1 MGGSSS
7 PPFLYDPVSQWSF
20 NDYHRG
26 KPFNPKAV
34 TQASWTPRPQST
46 PQEGPLVNFNRHP
59 DTLATPRQNSPI
71 KPMSRHTKARVTHT
85 RRFQLLLRILSLLGA
100 IGILFCVICINHTDV
115 SFGWIIRVAPSV
127 AILHNIYAIYHLVRS
142 AASRPPGSSTSYHL
156 FASIMDA
163 GLVPFYAFISFVA
176 HKEFHDGYYNWGTV
190 FDDEKLE
197 HYIVES
203 LFYASAGV
211 GGLHLVSL
219 MISIYLA
226 IVFRQIT
233 KLPPDM
239 NPLEDNLTARPSTRR
254 SKLSRSELSE
264 KKHMSTSTVD
274 SAYFSVMSHLDDVIN
289 EVPQPIPFMHTRQQ
303 SSTSL
308 ADPKRASRTSLH
320 SNQQSAR
327 VYNGEN
333 QPASPSR
340 AAVQTPQK
348 SPSRPRSILEDAPV
362 LRPTS
367 SGLTPSNLRWSSPVP
382 SEASA
387 NWVSYESPEDEDVI
401 IRESKPPSRSKNGT
415 PFPMSN
421 GANDWLAPV
430 PKFGRVESGIPH
442 NEARGQYAA
451 LETNDGYDNDVHF
464 DINKDSLEEDI
475 TEYLNRALDPLRM
488 NPPTPQPK
496 EDAEN
501 TNAGSR
507 PSSLRRAVLGEIPD
521 VSAVRNNTNIA
532 DAVVADDTELPA
544 SKPAKLRTFGSLRLW
559 GSKSN
564 KTTYASVKEDEA
576 SDNESDNENEASQ
589 PARLRTPK
597 RRTTQNTV
605 TEKEADRKGRV
616 VSNSGIDL
624 GSAYHTGMDSEQ
636 YSEYISTLGVGR
648 RRDVSGKIAEEGRG
662 GIAEVTETPEV
673 PRTPEKKQNTT
684 RAAGWARFA
693 GL

>member
-59 DTLATPRQNSPI
+59 DT
-71 KPMSRHTKARVTHT
+71 
-85 RRFQLLLRILSLLGA
+85 
-100 IGILFCVICINHTDV
+100 
-115 SFGWIIRVAPSV
+115 PSV

-211 GGLHLVSL
+211 GGLHL
-219 MISIYLA
+219 
-226 IVFRQIT
+226 
-233 KLPPDM
+233 
-239 NPLEDNLTARPSTRR
+239 
-254 SKLSRSELSE
+254 
-264 KKHMSTSTVD
+264 
-274 SAYFSVMSHLDDVIN
+274 
-289 EVPQPIPFMHTRQQ
+289 PIPFMHTRQQ

>member
-34 TQASWTPRPQST
+34 TQASRAPRPQST

-59 DTLATPRQNSPI
+59 DTWVAPRQNTHI
-71 KPMSRHTKARVTHT
+71 HPMSRHTKARVTHT
-85 RRFQLLLRILSLLGA
+85 RRFQLFLRVLSVLGA
-100 IGILFCVICINHTDV
+100 LGILFCVICINHTDV
-115 SFGWIIRVAPSV
+115 ALGWIIRVAPSV
-127 AILHNIYAIYHLVRS
+127 AILHNIYAIYHLARS
-142 AASRPPGSSTSYHL
+142 AASRPAGSSTSYHL
-156 FASIMDA
+156 FASIMDC
-163 GLVPFYAFISFVA
+163 GLAPFYAFTSFVA
-176 HKEFHDGYYNWGTV
+176 YKEYHDGYYNWGTL
-190 FDDEKLE
+190 FNDDNIQ

-203 LFYASAGV
+203 LFYASASV
-211 GGLHLVSL
+211 GGLHLLSL
-219 MISIYLA
+219 IISVYLA
-226 IVFRQIT
+226 VVFRQIT

-254 SKLSRSELSE
+254 SQLSRSELSE

-274 SAYFSVMSHLDDVIN
+274 SAYFSVKSHLDDVSNDI
-289 EVPQPIPFMHTRQQ
+289 PQPIPFMHTRQQ

-308 ADPKRASRTSLH
+308 ADNKRASRTSLH
-320 SNQQSAR
+320 SSQQSGR
-327 VYNGEN
+327 IYNAN
-333 QPASPSR
+333 SQPTSPSR
-340 AAVQTPQK
+340 TAAQGQK
-348 SPSRPRSILEDAPV
+348 SPSRPRSVFEDAPV

-367 SGLTPSNLRWSSPVP
+367 SGLTPTNLRWSSPVP

-387 NWVSYESPEDEDVI
+387 NWVSYESPADEDVI

-415 PFPMSN
+415 PFPVTS
-421 GANDWLAPV
+421 DWLGPV

-442 NEARGQYAA
+442 KEARGQYAA

-464 DINKDSLEEDI
+464 DINKDNLEEDI

-496 EDAEN
+496 EDPEN
-501 TNAGSR
+501 NNTGSR

-521 VSAVRNNTNIA
+521 VSAVRNNNITNSP
-532 DAVVADDTELPA
+532 VAEDTELPP
-544 SKPAKLRTFGSLRLW
+544 SKPSKLKTFGSLRLW
-559 GSKSN
+559 GNKSN
-564 KTTYASVKEDEA
+564 KTTYASVKGDEA
-576 SDNESDNENEASQ
+576 SDNESDNENESNQ
-589 PARLRTPK
+589 PAKLTTPK
-597 RRTTQNTV
+597 RRTTQT
-605 TEKEADRKGRV
+605 TLTAKEADRKGRV

-624 GSAYHTGMDSEQ
+624 GSSFHTGMDSDQ
-636 YSEYISTLGVGR
+636 YSEYISALGVGR

-662 GIAEVTETPEV
+662 GIVEVAEIPEV
-673 PRTPEKKQNTT
+673 PKKKQNTG

>member
-1 MGGSSS
+1 
-7 PPFLYDPVSQWSF
+7 
-20 NDYHRG
+20 
-26 KPFNPKAV
+26 
-34 TQASWTPRPQST
+34 
-46 PQEGPLVNFNRHP
+46 
-59 DTLATPRQNSPI
+59 
-71 KPMSRHTKARVTHT
+71 
-85 RRFQLLLRILSLLGA
+85 
-100 IGILFCVICINHTDV
+100 
-115 SFGWIIRVAPSV
+115 
-127 AILHNIYAIYHLVRS
+127 
-142 AASRPPGSSTSYHL
+142 
-156 FASIMDA
+156 MDC
-163 GLVPFYAFISFVA
+163 GLVPFYAFTSFVA
-176 HKEFHDGYYNWGTV
+176 YKEYHDGYYNWGTL
-190 FDDEKLE
+190 FNDDNIQ

-211 GGLHLVSL
+211 GGLHLISL
-219 MISIYLA
+219 IISVYLA
-226 IVFRQIT
+226 VVFRQIT

-274 SAYFSVMSHLDDVIN
+274 SAYFSVKSHLDDVTGDI
-289 EVPQPIPFMHTRQQ
+289 PQPIPFMHTRQQ

-308 ADPKRASRTSLH
+308 ADPKRASHTSLH
-320 SNQQSAR
+320 SSQQSGQAR
-327 VYNGEN
+327 VYNADS
-333 QPASPSR
+333 QPTSPSR
-340 AAVQTPQK
+340 AAAQGQK
-348 SPSRPRSILEDAPV
+348 SPSRPRSVFEDAPV

-387 NWVSYESPEDEDVI
+387 NWVSYESPADEDII
-401 IRESKPPSRSKNGT
+401 IRESKPPSRAKNGT
-415 PFPMSN
+415 PFPVYN
-421 GANDWLAPV
+421 GVSDWLGPV

-442 NEARGQYAA
+442 KEARGQYAA

-464 DINKDSLEEDI
+464 DINKDNLEEDI

-501 TNAGSR
+501 ANAGSR

-521 VSAVRNNTNIA
+521 VSAVRNNNITDSA
-532 DAVVADDTELPA
+532 VADEELPP
-544 SKPAKLRTFGSLRLW
+544 SKPSKLKTFGSLRLW

-564 KTTYASVKEDEA
+564 KTTYASVKKDEA
-576 SDNESDNENEASQ
+576 SDNESDNENETSQ
-589 PARLRTPK
+589 PAKLRTPK
-597 RRTTQNTV
+597 RRTTQNTLI
-605 TEKEADRKGRV
+605 KKDADRKGRV

-624 GSAYHTGMDSEQ
+624 GSAFHTGMDSEQ
-636 YSEYISTLGVGR
+636 YSEYISALGVGR

-662 GIAEVTETPEV
+662 GIVEVTEIPEV
-673 PRTPEKKQNTT
+673 PSTPEKNQNTT